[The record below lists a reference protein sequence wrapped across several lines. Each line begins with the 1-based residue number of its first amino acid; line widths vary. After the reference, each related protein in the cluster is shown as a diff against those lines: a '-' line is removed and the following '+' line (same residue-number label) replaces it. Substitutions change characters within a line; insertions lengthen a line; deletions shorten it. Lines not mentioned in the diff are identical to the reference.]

1 VNAQAALSSSIKHQL
16 MALFFGLALILPSLI
31 QLEHILDGHSHLG
44 CTQNTTH
51 LHELDH
57 GCDLLAFHLSAATWQ
72 FTQPTLVQNHGV
84 FSADNFWVN
93 SLSTHQTPNNQASR
107 APPALI

>member
-1 VNAQAALSSSIKHQL
+1 
-16 MALFFGLALILPSLI
+16 M

-57 GCDLLAFHLSAATWQ
+57 GCDLLAFHLSAASLL
-72 FTQPTLVQNHGV
+72 LVEPCPLQAPRV
-84 FSADNFWVN
+84 LSTENFW
-93 SLSTHQTPNNQASR
+93 SITLFTHQKPNAQSSR
-107 APPALI
+107 APPTLI